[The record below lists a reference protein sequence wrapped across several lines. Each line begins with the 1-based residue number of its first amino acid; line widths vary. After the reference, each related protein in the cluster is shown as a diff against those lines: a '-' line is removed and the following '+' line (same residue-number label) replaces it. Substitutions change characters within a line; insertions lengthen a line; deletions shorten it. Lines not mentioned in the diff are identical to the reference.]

1 MFYSQA
7 MTEVEMVIPAKH
19 LMAVTDELAGLD
31 VFHQIDTSYMSSE
44 AGPDSAR
51 SWQQRA
57 VTYASLERQLLS
69 TMQTL
74 GVEQG
79 SPPLADELT
88 MIEIEVV
95 QSLIERIGQ
104 EVQTASEQEV
114 TRQNRLE
121 QLESYLCQLEPL
133 ADLDLD
139 FGMLR
144 HPHHIFSMLG
154 MIPATNLERL
164 QTSLARTP
172 FVLLTLSEEGTKRV
186 VWLTGAKRD
195 ADILERAARSAY
207 LNPLDLPVIHHGTV
221 PEIIESLHTAIERA
235 RQHLAE
241 QETEIKVMH
250 ENYQPQLRQI
260 LWRVR
265 ASRMITEAIAHFGKL
280 HHTYLI
286 VGWVPAAR
294 VAELR
299 EGLKGVSE
307 EILIDT
313 HPTQRNN
320 PQRNVPVAL
329 GNTGIAGT
337 FQPLVTTYAQPRY
350 EEIDPTMLI
359 ALTFP
364 LLYGVMFGD
373 VGHGL
378 ILALLGWLMGSGKIR
393 ALRSMASLGGIIVAC
408 GLVATGFGFLYGSVF
423 GSENLLPALWLR
435 PMENITQIL
444 LIAIG
449 FGIVLLS
456 TGFLLN
462 IWNAWIVR
470 DWGRLFFDH
479 NGVAGFILFLSLI
492 GVGAGALVSGFP
504 IPPTVLIA
512 LAVGAGAV
520 VMFSEALKN
529 LVEKH
534 HPLIEG
540 GPGTYIIQA
549 FFELFETLISLFSNS
564 LSYVRIGAFAV
575 AHGGLSAVIF
585 ILADMVGSP
594 HSVGYW
600 IVILLGQLFIVGF
613 EGLIVGI
620 QTMRLEYYEFFSKF
634 FSGGGTRYEP
644 LTLLPPADK

>member
-1 MFYSQA
+1 MFFSQA
-7 MTEVEMVIPAKH
+7 MTEVELVVPAKH
-19 LMAVTDELAGLD
+19 LLAVTDELVGQGVL
-31 VFHQIDTSYMSSE
+31 HQIDTSYMSSE
-44 AGPDSAR
+44 TGPDSAR

-69 TMQTL
+69 MMQIL
-74 GVEQG
+74 DVAQG
-79 SPPLADELT
+79 IPPQADELM
-88 MIEIEVV
+88 MIEIEDV
-95 QSLIERIGQ
+95 QSLFERIGQ
-104 EVQTASEQEV
+104 EVQTASEQQV
-114 TRQNRLE
+114 IHQKRLE
-121 QLESYLCQLEPL
+121 QLESYLRQLEPL

-154 MIPATNLERL
+154 IIPATNLERL

-172 FVLLTLSEEGTKRV
+172 FVLLTLSQEGTKRI

-207 LNPLDLPVIHHGTV
+207 LNPLNLPDIHHGTV
-221 PEIIESLHTAIERA
+221 PEIIDSLHTAIERA
-235 RQHLAE
+235 QQHLAE
-241 QETEIKVMH
+241 QEAEIKVLH
-250 ENYQPQLRQI
+250 ENYQPQLHQV

-294 VAELR
+294 VADLTQ
-299 EGLKGVSE
+299 GLKQVSE
-307 EILIDT
+307 EILIDAN
-313 HPTQRNN
+313 PTQRNN

-329 GNTGIAGT
+329 GNAGIVGA
-337 FQPLVTTYAQPRY
+337 FEPLVTTYAQPRY
-350 EEIDPTMLI
+350 EEVDPTVLI

-378 ILALLGWLMGSGKIR
+378 MLALLGWLMSSGKVR
-393 ALRSMASLGGIIVAC
+393 ALRSVASLGGIIMTC
-408 GLVATGFGFLYGSVF
+408 GLMATVFGFLYGSVF
-423 GSENLLPALWLR
+423 GKENLLPALWIR

-479 NGVAGFILFLSLI
+479 NGMAGFILFWSLI
-492 GVGAGALVSGFP
+492 GVGAGAFVSGFP
-504 IPPTVLIA
+504 IPPTVFIA

-520 VMFSEALKN
+520 VMFSEVLKH

-540 GPGTYIIQA
+540 GLGTYIIQA
-549 FFELFETLISLFSNS
+549 FFELFETLISLLSNS

-600 IVILLGQLFIVGF
+600 IVILVGQLFIIGF

-634 FSGGGTRYEP
+634 FSGGGMRYEP
-644 LTLLPPADK
+644 LTLLPPVDK